1 MNVLIC
7 IYAFTSL
14 GYIAVKWLDCMA
26 AACINFKETNQ
37 QFFKMAVPLCI
48 PTRSEES
55 SSWFTSLPHLIM
67 ASFKSFSFF

>member
-26 AACINFKETNQ
+26 AACINFKETNK

-48 PTRSEES
+48 PTCSEEN
-55 SSWFTSLPHLIM
+55 SSWFTSLPTLDYGQ
-67 ASFKSFSFF
+67 F